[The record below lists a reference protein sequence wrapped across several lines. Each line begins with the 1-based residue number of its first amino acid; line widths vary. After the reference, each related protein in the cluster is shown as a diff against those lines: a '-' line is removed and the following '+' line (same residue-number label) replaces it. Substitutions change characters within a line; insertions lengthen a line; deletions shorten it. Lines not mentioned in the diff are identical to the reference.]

1 MDNIR
6 DLLRKKIT
14 INRLSAENI
23 ASVIIFHAIELTE
36 IFVRITANAIVGSVY
51 VCRTP
56 LVTI

>member
-1 MDNIR
+1 MK
-6 DLLRKKIT
+6 KKII